1 MDPQKMVDKKERS
14 GEVQEAKGEEEER
27 GLEGGDGEMK
37 LVLAT
42 KANRQRAIRGRQGQR
57 DFEL

>member
-1 MDPQKMVDKKERS
+1 MDPQKMLDKKERS

-27 GLEGGDGEMK
+27 GLEGGDGGMK

-42 KANRQRAIRGRQGQR
+42 KANHQRAIRGRQGQR

>member
-1 MDPQKMVDKKERS
+1 MVDKKERS

-42 KANRQRAIRGRQGQR
+42 KANHQRAIRGRQGQR
-57 DFEL
+57 NFEL